1 MKMKR
6 INKKRVLFILLAS
19 VLLIPTLYS
28 QVHTQLVKASEGETI
43 YSFSSDKKDYH
54 IGDKVPLKLQIQNP
68 KDETII
74 VKSENQKIRISEDL
88 YENDSSDYF
97 DAKETSNGTI
107 EITTKNTNK
116 KLDITIPYEPETVG
130 EHRVTLLS
138 ESKTLGQ
145 VEMKVGDIDTN
156 SEKVSMD
163 KGLVASRMAF
173 ASRAE
178 VITTVSTWDQFKTA
192 LTDGTTKILL
202 TENIANPTPSSSNA
216 LATAGTLSKSLVIE
230 GRTSDGLTET
240 SRKIDFGNTDNRSAA
255 GITLDAN
262 ASLGS
267 KLSFKNVE
275 LAGSGRASNTYTS
288 ATNALLY
295 STDSTGKW
303 SVDFENL
310 VYSDS
315 SNKRILYAPTADITM
330 RGTNVIKNNYSS
342 GTSSGGQT
350 SISSAWH
357 KIFEAKTF
365 LLTDAASLTG
375 NIQDM
380 FFVSSYSGTSL
391 DNGPKFIVNK
401 GSNITIDNK
410 NLPII
415 AVMGDYFTFAVE
427 DESDDGTS
435 PSSAKLYGET
445 KVTDR
450 LGGIVTVEGTNA
462 HYKVSDKSTAEITN
476 RWGPATVMMSKYG
489 VFDVDNGSTFI
500 AKSLSDN
507 GYSLGGTIRFRNE
520 GNMTFNITNNS
531 VLKVT
536 KEDVL
541 ASGAQGTANRGAAIR
556 FYGGNNYMNVS
567 GASRV
572 YINSN
577 SNESAI
583 QYTSGGPNGFNLKDK
598 NSKVEIKSLR
608 SAGIDSGNYYNSII
622 AESGTEFQVSAAGTG
637 STFSYGSNSELEF
650 DNMLY
655 YDFRQTNNNTM
666 FSGVGTLKS
675 IDSDA
680 SIWRKNTNLDGDP
693 EKAWTLAN
701 LGLAGS
707 GLITVSPNFTMNL
720 IPSKVGTTYST
731 TTDIASY
738 FGITQNRMTN
748 MSRLS
753 GNNAAPIVDELRT
766 PTNADKSIFGHVSV
780 PEGVEG
786 IRDAWTDEVTVY
798 VKVTKKDG
806 TSYELSGK
814 TIGTTSSYSG
824 LSIYGEQGRGGLF
837 QLENKDGKFFETGDK
852 VEVLKAWRGGAGNE
866 LNPDPSK
873 VHMATPSDDDRWVK
887 DPVTTIDVTPPKQ
900 AGFEKDYSLTNATKQ
915 ITGTSDENGAKVF
928 VKVNGS
934 WLKNSSGDLITT
946 TVADNKWVV
955 NLPAYLTKDDK
966 VDVYLK
972 DTTTI
977 DPVPSYN
984 LPKTYTQEPDGVYG
998 NSNEEV
1004 DGYDAYTGYHDAIKT
1019 ATADDRFNSA
1029 KRFVVNDVI
1038 PDQPNIVKSV
1048 VSSGGTISSVG
1059 DTLTYTLV
1067 TSNKKANSES
1077 WKNVV
1082 ITDVLPEGLKFD
1094 SEKSKV
1100 IIAGVAATKDQYS
1113 YDSSTRTLTINL
1125 GDIAANASVTTSFD
1139 TVLETAAYNKEIKN
1153 KAKASGDSPQEKPFV
1168 AGPINPDSTHE
1179 IISADSNE
1187 VGVPGTTVKG
1197 TLSLVSAPEKIDFGK
1212 KKTTAYGA
1220 FTAEKPSYDL
1230 PLIVN
1235 DTRPVSTGWSL
1246 TVTLNEVMTY
1256 DDDHSYKMPDALVYK
1271 KGTSETPL
1279 QENMPLVI
1287 LSTAKDE
1294 AIGDY
1299 NVSDKEWESK
1309 GDGFKLVLKASQ
1321 YRKDGDYT
1329 GKMTFTLNNTP

>member
-1 MKMKR
+1 MKKFD
-6 INKKRVLFILLAS
+6 KKNGLF
-19 VLLIPTLYS
+19 VLLTSILIFFGVYNLIKIQPI
-28 QVHTQLVKASEGETI
+28 KAFEKETI
-43 YSFSSDKKDYH
+43 YSLTIDKKNCLV
-54 IGDKVPLKLQIQNP
+54 GDKVFLKLKIQNP
-68 KDETII
+68 KNETLL
-74 VKSENQKIRISEDL
+74 VKSKNQKIEISEDL
-88 YENDSSDYF
+88 YENNYLDYL
-97 DAKETSNGTI
+97 DVKETSTGEI
-107 EITTKNTNK
+107 EIVTKKTDKQLEIN
-116 KLDITIPYEPETVG
+116 IPYEPEIEG
-130 EHRVTLLS
+130 GHLITLLS
-138 ESKTLGQ
+138 ESKIIEEIEFKT
-145 VEMKVGDIDTN
+145 EKNETN
-156 SEKVSMD
+156 LNKDSFDESLDNKYMT
-163 KGLVASRMAF
+163 F
-173 ASRAE
+173 ANRAE
-178 VITTVSTWDQFKTA
+178 VVATVSNWDQFKKA
-192 LTDGTTKILL
+192 IMDGTTKILL
-202 TENIANPTPSSSNA
+202 TEDIANPTPSNSDA
-216 LATAGTLSKSLVIE
+216 LGTAGTLSKSLIIE

-240 SRKIDFGNTDNRSAA
+240 IRKIDFGNTDNRSAS

-262 ASLGS
+262 VPTKS
-267 KLSFKNVE
+267 KLSFKNIE
-275 LAGSGRASNTYTS
+275 IAGSGRASDTYTS

-295 STDSTGKW
+295 SKDTVGKW
-303 SVDFENL
+303 SIDFENL
-310 VYSDS
+310 IYSNT

-330 RGTNVIKNNYSS
+330 RGTNSIACNYTS
-342 GTSSGGQT
+342 GTSTGGQT
-350 SISSAWH
+350 SVNKNWH

-365 LLTDAASLTG
+365 VVTDGASLTG
-375 NIQDM
+375 DIQDM
-380 FFVSSYSGTSL
+380 FFVSSFSGTSL
-391 DNGPKFIVNK
+391 NNGPKFVVNK
-401 GSNITIDNK
+401 GSDITVKNK

-415 AVMGDYFTFAVE
+415 AVTGNYFTFAVE
-427 DESDDGTS
+427 DESVDSTS

-450 LGGIVTVEGTNA
+450 LGGLVTVEGSNA
-462 HYKVSDKSTAEITN
+462 HYKISDKSTAEITN

-507 GYSLGGTIRFRNE
+507 GYGLGGTIRFRNE

-536 KEDVL
+536 KEDVT
-541 ASGAQGTANRGAAIR
+541 ATGAQGKANRGAAIR

-567 GASRV
+567 GSSRV

-583 QYTSGGPNGFNLKDK
+583 QYTSKGPNGFNLKDK

-622 AESGTEFQVSAAGTG
+622 AESGTEFQVSAAGNG
-637 STFSYGSNSELEF
+637 STFSYGSDSELEF

-655 YDFRQTNNNTM
+655 YDFRQTNNDTM
-666 FSGVGTLKS
+666 FSGAGTLKS

-701 LGLAGS
+701 LGLTGS

-720 IPSKVGTTYST
+720 IPSKVGSSYT
-731 TTDIASY
+731 TTTSIASY
-738 FGITQNRMTN
+738 FGSTQNRMTN

-753 GNNAAPIVDELRT
+753 GNNASPIVDELRT

-786 IRDAWTDEVTVY
+786 IRDAWTDEVTVFA
-798 VKVTKKDG
+798 KVTKKDG

-814 TIGTTSSYSG
+814 TIGATSSYAG
-824 LSIYGEQGRGGLF
+824 LSVYGEVGRGGLF

-852 VEVLKAWRGGAGNE
+852 IEVTKAWRGGAGNE
-866 LNPDPSK
+866 SNPDPSK

-887 DPVTTIDVTPPKQ
+887 DSVTTIDVTPSKQ
-900 AGFEKDYSLTNATKQ
+900 AEFENDYSLTNATKQ
-915 ITGTSDENGAKVF
+915 ITGTSNENGAKVF
-928 VKVNGS
+928 IKVNSS
-934 WLKNSSGDLITT
+934 WLKDTSGELITT
-946 TVADNKWVV
+946 TVVDNKWLI
-955 NLPAYLTKDDK
+955 NLPAYLSKDAK

-972 DTTTI
+972 DTATI
-977 DPVPSYN
+977 NPVPSYS

-998 NSNEEV
+998 NINEEV

-1019 ATADDRFNSA
+1019 SKADYRFNSA
-1029 KRFVVNDVI
+1029 KRFIVKDVI
-1038 PDQPNIVKSV
+1038 PDKPTIVKSV
-1048 VSSGGTISSVG
+1048 VSSGGAIASVG
-1059 DTLTYTLV
+1059 DTLTYTLI
-1067 TSNKKANSES
+1067 TSNKKSDSED

-1082 ITDVLPEGLKFD
+1082 VTDALPEGLKFD
-1094 SEKSKV
+1094 SEKGKV
-1100 IIAGVAATKDQYS
+1100 MINGVIATKDQYK
-1113 YDSSTRTLTINL
+1113 YDSVTRTLAISVGN
-1125 GDIAANASVTTSFD
+1125 IAANSSITTSFD
-1139 TVLETAAYNKEIKN
+1139 TVLQTAAYNKEIKN

-1168 AGPINPDSTHE
+1168 EGPVNPESSHE

-1212 KKTTAYGA
+1212 KKTTAYGK
-1220 FTAEKPSYDL
+1220 FTSEKPSYDL

-1235 DTRPVSTGWSL
+1235 DTRPISTGWSL

-1256 DDDHSYKMPDALVYK
+1256 DDDHNYKMPDALVYK
-1271 KGTSETPL
+1271 KGTEETAL
-1279 QENMPLVI
+1279 KENMPLVI
-1287 LSTAKDE
+1287 LSTQKNE
-1294 AIGDY
+1294 AVGDY
-1299 NVSDKEWESK
+1299 NISDKEWESK

-1329 GKMTFTLNNTP
+1329 GKMTFSLNNTP

>member
-1 MKMKR
+1 MRQKVK
-6 INKKRVLFILLAS
+6 IFFLSSL
-19 VLLIPTLYS
+19 LLIFTFVLY
-28 QVHTQLVKASEGETI
+28 LNFGNNIKATE
-43 YSFSSDKKDYH
+43 SDQTFQGNVVLEK
-54 IGDKVPLKLQIQNP
+54 
-68 KDETII
+68 
-74 VKSENQKIRISEDL
+74 KSENSNQVSYELDVENQGQGTLTLSLTDPTAKLLYAENIEEYFNDDIEDKFEIEDIDDGLKVNINFKQETGSYKIPIVLVANSTIDNPINNLVISD
-88 YENDSSDYF
+88 
-97 DAKETSNGTI
+97 G
-107 EITTKNTNK
+107 
-116 KLDITIPYEPETVG
+116 
-130 EHRVTLLS
+130 
-138 ESKTLGQ
+138 SKTLAQEPFSIKYSQEKPSKLQ
-145 VEMKVGDIDTN
+145 VKTN
-156 SEKVSMD
+156 ALE
-163 KGLVASRMAF
+163 LARF
-173 ASRAE
+173 AITPRAA
-178 VITTVSTWDQFKTA
+178 TNVSTWKEF
-192 LTDGTTKILL
+192 TD
-202 TENIANPTPSSSNA
+202 A
-216 LATAGTLSKSLVIE
+216 LANTSVDVINVTEDLTRNSTSATGTIS
-230 GRTSDGLTET
+230 RDLTINGNNH
-240 SRKIDFGNTDNRSAA
+240 KIDFGST
-255 GITLDAN
+255 
-262 ASLGS
+262 
-267 KLSFKNVE
+267 
-275 LAGSGRASNTYTS
+275 ASNGS
-288 ATNALLY
+288 IVLGAV
-295 STDSTGKW
+295 SGK
-303 SVDFENL
+303 
-310 VYSDS
+310 
-315 SNKRILYAPTADITM
+315 
-330 RGTNVIKNNYSS
+330 
-342 GTSSGGQT
+342 
-350 SISSAWH
+350 
-357 KIFEAKTF
+357 
-365 LLTDAASLTG
+365 
-375 NIQDM
+375 
-380 FFVSSYSGTSL
+380 
-391 DNGPKFIVNK
+391 KFIVNDALVTKLGSTSIINSSSTSAIWDIQLNNVTTPSSNAAGIIDSTNSTLTLLGTNKFYSTSNTVTVLHIFSNSGAISEVNTTQSSNGLTVWAVAVNDGNMGGGSINLDNATLIAHSTGSSAVRLRYGNNSFTVKNNSKLAATTDYTAGDAATVRFSTNNPDNEFQIDNNSIIDIQHLSGVAPALRLNGDGFITNVTGKSKLNLYNK
-401 GSNITIDNK
+401 GSGNSSNNSDEAL
-410 NLPII
+410 NLP
-415 AVMGDYFTFAVE
+415 
-427 DESDDGTS
+427 
-435 PSSAKLYGET
+435 
-445 KVTDR
+445 
-450 LGGIVTVEGTNA
+450 GTN
-462 HYKVSDKSTAEITN
+462 N
-476 RWGPATVMMSKYG
+476 
-489 VFDVDNGSTFI
+489 TFTSSG
-500 AKSLSDN
+500 KDSQV
-507 GYSLGGTIRFRNE
+507 
-520 GNMTFNITNNS
+520 NM
-531 VLKVT
+531 
-536 KEDVL
+536 
-541 ASGAQGTANRGAAIR
+541 
-556 FYGGNNYMNVS
+556 
-567 GASRV
+567 
-572 YINSN
+572 
-577 SNESAI
+577 
-583 QYTSGGPNGFNLKDK
+583 
-598 NSKVEIKSLR
+598 
-608 SAGIDSGNYYNSII
+608 I
-622 AESGTEFQVSAAGTG
+622 AESGPAIYGGSNVSKINVQQDTEFIARGTTSG
-637 STFSYGSNSELEF
+637 ANYGIF
-650 DNMLY
+650 NMGANASILINNPIY
-655 YDFRQTNNNTM
+655 YDFANVRTGGANIFGLSGSTGSFTATNTDI
-666 FSGVGTLKS
+666 SVWKKGSKVY
-675 IDSDA
+675 ID
-680 SIWRKNTNLDGDP
+680 DP
-693 EKAWTLAN
+693 VYDWTLLDFKLGGSNLAN
-701 LGLAGS
+701 
-707 GLITVSPNFTMNL
+707 IVSSSDTGFNSLFGAPNN
-720 IPSKVGTTYST
+720 YS
-731 TTDIASY
+731 
-738 FGITQNRMTN
+738 RM
-748 MSRLS
+748 S
-753 GNNAAPIVDELRT
+753 GNNARPVVDKLRQ
-766 PTNADKSIFGHVSV
+766 PTNADKTIYGHVSV

-786 IRDAWTDEVTVY
+786 IRDAWTNEVE
-798 VKVTKKDG
+798 VKVRVKNADG
-806 TSYELSGK
+806 STAYDLSGK
-814 TIGTTSSYSG
+814 TVGEPGI
-824 LSIYGEQGRGGLF
+824 SIWGDDPDNGIF
-837 QLENKDGKFFETGDK
+837 QIKLPDDKFFEVGQT
-852 VEVLKAWRGGAGNE
+852 VEVIGASRSGANS
-866 LNPDPSK
+866 LNGK
-873 VHMATPSDDDRWVK
+873 VHESLPEDILTGIE
-887 DPVTTIDVTPPKQ
+887 TTIDVTPPKQ

-955 NLPAYLTKDDK
+955 NLPTYLTKDDK

-1048 VSSGGTISSVG
+1048 VSSGGTIASVG

-1256 DDDHSYKMPDALVYK
+1256 DDDSSYKMPDALVYK